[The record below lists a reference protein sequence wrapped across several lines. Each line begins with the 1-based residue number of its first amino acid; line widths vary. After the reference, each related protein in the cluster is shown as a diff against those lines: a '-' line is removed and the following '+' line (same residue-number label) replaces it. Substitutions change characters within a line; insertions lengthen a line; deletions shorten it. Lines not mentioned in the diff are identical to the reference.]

1 MNNLQRK
8 GEEEGWESGWM
19 VEKAQREGLEEET
32 QSSKA
37 EEKAS
42 REAYV

>member
-1 MNNLQRK
+1 MNNLQRT
-8 GEEEGWESGWM
+8 GEEEGWESRWM